1 MQTSVRLMKKTFV
14 SQLQNRSLA
23 CLRVLYET
31 QAAGCCLYTSL
42 LVVSYLSSNI
52 GYFCKYVSL
61 ESMPLCFLYLQVA
74 PRTVVSE
81 TCYRP

>member
-1 MQTSVRLMKKTFV
+1 MQTSVRLIKKTFV

-23 CLRVLYET
+23 SLRVLYET

-42 LVVSYLSSNI
+42 LVVSYLLSNI

-61 ESMPLCFLYLQVA
+61 ESMPLRFLYLQVA